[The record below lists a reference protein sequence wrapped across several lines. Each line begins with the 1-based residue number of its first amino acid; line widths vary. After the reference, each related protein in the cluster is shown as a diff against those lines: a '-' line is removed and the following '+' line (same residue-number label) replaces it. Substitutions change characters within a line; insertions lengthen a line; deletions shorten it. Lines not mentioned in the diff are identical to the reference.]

1 MKIYFFL
8 GKGGVGKTTASAAW
22 SLGLAKSGLKTLVAS
37 IDPAHN
43 LGDAFATP
51 MSDRITRLAD
61 NLDAVEVNIEEM
73 IRAYLNELSVKMK
86 NTYRYLST
94 MNIDRYF
101 DILKNSPG
109 IEEYAT
115 TEAIKK
121 FVALK
126 DYDVVVFDTP
136 PTGMTIRVFA
146 MPRVSLVWTEQLIKM
161 RKRIL
166 STRGMVENVQ
176 GKFEAEIDGEK
187 VVLSS
192 TEKEDPIMGELL
204 GYRAELKSLRDM
216 FSSENSYVNI
226 VTMAE
231 ELALFETKRIIAS
244 LDEFKIKVRTIFL
257 NKFFEMEKPPPEI
270 QGKMEEQEKVI
281 EKMKT
286 EIRGIEIKS
295 IPLLRKSPRGINELF
310 NVYSNYLYNKEKR

>member
-1 MKIYFFL
+1 MQTFFFL

-22 SLGLAKSGLKTLVAS
+22 SIGLAKSGLRTLVAS

-43 LGDAFATP
+43 LGDAFAVPIGNRT
-51 MSDRITRLAD
+51 MHLQN

-73 IRAYLNELSVKMK
+73 IRAYLKELSTKMK

-115 TEAIKK
+115 MEAIKK
-121 FVALK
+121 FVAIK
-126 DYDVVVFDTP
+126 DYDAVVFDTP
-136 PTGMTIRVFA
+136 PTGMTIRVLA

-166 STRGMVENVQ
+166 LTRGMVENVQ

-187 VVLSS
+187 VALSS
-192 TEKEDPIMGELL
+192 TEKEDPIMQELL
-204 GYRAELKSLRDM
+204 SYRDELRALRDM
-216 FSSENSYVNI
+216 FSSEQSYVNI

-231 ELALFETKRIIAS
+231 DLALFETKRIIEL

-257 NKFFEMEKPPPEI
+257 NKIFEIENPPEEI
-270 QGKMEEQEKVI
+270 KGKIEEQERVI
-281 EKMKT
+281 EKMKA
-286 EIRGIEIKS
+286 EIKGIEIKD
-295 IPLLRKSPRGINELF
+295 IPLLRKSPRGIDELYS
-310 NVYSNYLYNKEKR
+310 VYSNYLL

>member
-1 MKIYFFL
+1 LKVYFFL

-22 SLGLAKSGLKTLVAS
+22 SVGLAKSGLRTLVAS

-51 MSDRITRLAD
+51 IGDRIMHFQN

-73 IRAYLNELSVKMK
+73 IRAYLNELSTKMK

-115 TEAIKK
+115 MEAIKK
-121 FVALK
+121 FIAIK
-126 DYDVVVFDTP
+126 DYEAVVFDTP
-136 PTGMTIRVFA
+136 PTGMTIRVLA

-166 STRGMVENVQ
+166 STRGMVERVQ
-176 GKFEAEIDGEK
+176 GKFEAEVDGEK

-192 TEKEDPIMGELL
+192 SEKEDPIMQELL
-204 GYRAELKSLRDM
+204 SYREKLRALRDM
-216 FSSENSYVNI
+216 FSSEHSYINI

-231 ELALFETKRIIAS
+231 DLALFETKRIIKL
-244 LDEFKIKVRTIFL
+244 LDEFKIKVRNIFL
-257 NKFFEMEKPPPEI
+257 NKFLEIKNPPDEI
-270 QGKMEEQEKVI
+270 KGKIEEQEKVI
-281 EKMKT
+281 EKMKA
-286 EIRGIEIKS
+286 EIKGIEIKD
-295 IPLLRKSPRGINELF
+295 IPLLRKSPRGIDELF
-310 NVYSNYLYNKEKR
+310 NIYSKYLA